1 MTQTEVSVII
11 PVHNGAK
18 TVQMAVDSVLRQKI
32 PVQIIVIDDASTDAL
47 EEALLRY
54 RELPFFTLLKNEKN
68 MGVAASRMRGVNA
81 AQTEYVAF
89 LDADDWWRDDKLSKQ
104 LAVMKAQKAP
114 LSSTGRALVR
124 ADGVP
129 TGRVISLPGRVD
141 LKTILRSNCLNCS
154 GVMVRREIML
164 EFPMEHDDSH
174 EDYISWIKIIS
185 KYGFAAGIDEPLLM
199 YRLSEKSKSGNK
211 LKSAVMNFKAY
222 RYCGFNLLQS
232 LGYSVSYII
241 NGIKKYYL

>member
-54 RELPFFTLLKNEKN
+54 RELPFFKLLKNEKN

-104 LAVMKAQKAP
+104 LAKLQAQAEETRIYEEKIHHLADQMIEID
-114 LSSTGRALVR
+114 LD
-124 ADGVP
+124 DGVKHNYAIFKD
-129 TGRVISLPGRVD
+129 VLA
-141 LKTILRSNCLNCS
+141 K
-154 GVMVRREIML
+154 
-164 EFPMEHDDSH
+164 
-174 EDYISWIKIIS
+174 IK
-185 KYGFAAGIDEPLLM
+185 
-199 YRLSEKSKSGNK
+199 
-211 LKSAVMNFKAY
+211 
-222 RYCGFNLLQS
+222 
-232 LGYSVSYII
+232 
-241 NGIKKYYL
+241 